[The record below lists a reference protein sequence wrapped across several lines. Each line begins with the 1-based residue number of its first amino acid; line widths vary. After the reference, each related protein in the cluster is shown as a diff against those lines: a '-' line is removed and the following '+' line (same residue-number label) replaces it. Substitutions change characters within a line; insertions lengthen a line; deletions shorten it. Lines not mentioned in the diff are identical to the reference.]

1 MLQLWNCWILL
12 ESKFYNST
20 TYSDWNALRLKLD
33 AGNESNETDQEEKV
47 QREWFQPVWLFPM
60 ILGGPQWVPNHPKLA
75 ICKRFFFIFFT
86 PEEVPVIDTSEILTD
101 DSSNES
107 FFVCTETGGFWMPLG
122 CVDLTM
128 PQNQCRH

>member
-75 ICKRFFFIFFT
+75 ICK
-86 PEEVPVIDTSEILTD
+86 
-101 DSSNES
+101 S
-107 FFVCTETGGFWMPLG
+107 FFYFFL
-122 CVDLTM
+122 
-128 PQNQCRH
+128 PQRRCR